1 MPFKWMSGRPFF
13 FLSKHSS
20 LMSCPK
26 SKLLMSYRDYIKS
39 HWCFLNFLKWFE
51 QFTKIHTFFRKFK
64 VGKKYCTIIAFKIT
78 SRQILWISIKYLD
91 NIVMLD
97 KKLVRDVELV
107 WTLTLQRCLFVQKGQ
122 RLPIFTNS
130 RIPSDFKPP
139 LKYRVSHRYVDL
151 DLTPF

>member
-1 MPFKWMSGRPFF
+1 MWVRIRLASKSAPVSFKWMSGVPFF
-13 FLSKHSS
+13 FFPKHSS

-64 VGKKYCTIIAFKIT
+64 VGKKYWHCTIIAFKIT

-97 KKLVRDVELV
+97 KKLVRDA
-107 WTLTLQRCLFVQKGQ
+107 CLYKKDKDYQFSPI
-122 RLPIFTNS
+122 REYLPI
-130 RIPSDFKPP
+130 
-139 LKYRVSHRYVDL
+139 LSHL
-151 DLTPF
+151 